1 MDKATEN
8 ELREL
13 LEHRRQD
20 LTQTVR
26 EHLLSGDYL
35 GGMRTNTDDGA
46 KDVGDASVI
55 DLTED
60 MTLERSV
67 SEALELAEVQRALER
82 MDRGEYG
89 ICVDCG
95 DEIPVERLK
104 VQPTATRDVVC
115 QERFEALTESGNP
128 PTL

>member
-8 ELREL
+8 ELRQG
-13 LEHRRQD
+13 LEHRRQE
-20 LTQTVR
+20 LTQVVR

-35 GGMRTNTDDGA
+35 GSVQTNIDDGA
-46 KDVGDASVI
+46 KDEGDASVI
-55 DLTED
+55 DVAED

-89 ICVDCG
+89 ICIDCG
-95 DEIPVERLK
+95 EEIPVERLK
-104 VQPTATRDVVC
+104 VLPTATRDVAC
-115 QERFEALTESGNP
+115 QERYEALNESNNP

>member
-8 ELREL
+8 ELRQT
-13 LEHRRQD
+13 LEHRRQE
-20 LTQTVR
+20 LAQTVR
-26 EHLLSGDYL
+26 EHLLSGDHL
-35 GGMRTNTDDGA
+35 GAVQANIDDGG
-46 KDVGDASVI
+46 KDEGDASVI
-55 DLTED
+55 DVAED

-95 DEIPVERLK
+95 EEIPEERLK